1 MILVFDSIDAQRK
14 VAGPVVTTL
23 IWLMLPVIVGFRWFQ
38 DVDVLDAA
46 VAGLLCAIAATA
58 IWKTTGE
65 TTLGRSLPGV
75 ILMAQISILVASG
88 GAWQIDLHMAYF
100 AGLALLII
108 YCDWVV
114 ILAAAMTVAIHHVV
128 LTYVVPSAVFSGA
141 ASLGRV
147 ELHAVILTV
156 EAGIL
161 IWVTANLSS
170 SFAVAA
176 RSIALA
182 QEAVLEARASTAMA
196 NEARG
201 AEKQAQGRAGAVGDE
216 ARAQERTTVV
226 NSIGTAIAFLKKGDL
241 THRIAQD
248 LPGEYAKLRDDFN
261 DAVVQL
267 CETMTVVAANA
278 SAIHSGIAAITDG
291 ANDLSERTEQQAAG
305 LEETVASLDEITAT
319 VRKTSGSASHAQ
331 QVTALAKANAEQSG
345 QVMQQAV
352 EAMSGIERSSREISQ
367 ITSVIDEIAF
377 QTNLLALNAGVEAAR
392 AGDAGRG
399 FAVVASEVRA
409 LAQRSADAAKQIKE
423 LISTSRVH
431 VEQGVDFVAQTG
443 EALNGIVTQVNQIN
457 VIVAEISASAQE
469 QSGGLDQVNTAINQM
484 DQVIQQNAAL
494 VSQSTEAS
502 QALAE
507 EAGEMSRLVNQF
519 NVGKVVAPLPD
530 RRASKVVRRPDRPG
544 VVPIQP
550 LRASRGGAAMA
561 PKLTPEA
568 EGWTEF

>member
-1 MILVFDSIDAQRK
+1 MTFAFDSIESQRK

-23 IWLMLPVIVGFRWFQ
+23 IWLMVPVIVGFSWFQ
-38 DVDVLDAA
+38 NAEVVDAG
-46 VAGLLCAIAATA
+46 VAGVLCAVAATA
-58 IWKTTGE
+58 IWTSIGE

-75 ILMAQISILVASG
+75 VLMAQLSILVASG

-114 ILAAAMTVAIHHVV
+114 ILAAAATVAVHHVV
-128 LTYVVPSAVFSGA
+128 LGYVVPSAVFSGA

-147 ELHAVILTV
+147 GLHAAILTV

-161 IWVTANLSS
+161 IWVTANLSGM
-170 SFAVAA
+170 FAVAT
-176 RSIALA
+176 RSLALA
-182 QEAVLEARASTAMA
+182 QEAALDAQASTAMA
-196 NEARG
+196 DEARS
-201 AEKQAQGRAGAVGDE
+201 AEKHAQDRAGLVGDE
-216 ARAQERTTVV
+216 ARSQERTTVV
-226 NSIGTAIAFLKKGDL
+226 NSIGTAITFLKKGDL

-261 DAVVQL
+261 DAIIQL

-291 ANDLSERTEQQAAG
+291 ATDLSKRTEQQAAS
-305 LEETVASLDEITAT
+305 LEETVAALDEITAT

-331 QVTALAKANAEQSG
+331 QVTAVAKANAEQSG
-345 QVMQQAV
+345 HVMQQAV
-352 EAMSGIERSSREISQ
+352 EAMSGIERSSREITQ
-367 ITSVIDEIAF
+367 ITGVIDEIAF

-431 VEQGVDFVAQTG
+431 VEQGVEFVAQTG
-443 EALNGIVTQVNQIN
+443 QVLNGIVTQVNQIN
-457 VIVAEISASAQE
+457 GIVGEISASAQK
-469 QSGGLDQVNTAINQM
+469 QAVGLDQVNTAINHM
-484 DQVIQQNAAL
+484 DEVTQQNAAL
-494 VSQSTEAS
+494 VAQSTEAAK
-502 QALAE
+502 ALAD
-507 EAGEMSRLVNQF
+507 EAGEMSQLVNQF
-519 NVGKVVAPLPD
+519 NVGRTAAFPAP
-530 RRASKVVRRPDRPG
+530 RRSSTVTRPPDRPV
-544 VVPIQP
+544 VVPLQP
-550 LRASRGGAAMA
+550 LRASRGGTAIA
-561 PKLTPEA
+561 PKLAPQA
-568 EGWTEF
+568 DGWTEF